1 MSRLFILLAALSSCA
16 APLQRGPST
25 LSVGQPKS
33 YFINDD
39 APSRPVLQA
48 AIDAAIAGD
57 DAKLAY
63 VISLVQH
70 TDGEG
75 AERYGELLNDLQ
87 RAVTPQRFQRVLST
101 LDQNVRATATAY
113 MRVALHNHKSVR
125 QLTRPNQSMQ
135 PTTGRSEANLSR

>member
-1 MSRLFILLAALSSCA
+1 MSRLCILLAVLSSCA
-16 APLQRGPST
+16 ARLEHGPST
-25 LSVGQPKS
+25 LAVGQPKS
-33 YFINDD
+33 YFIDDD

-48 AIDAAIAGD
+48 AVDAAIAGN

-63 VISLVQH
+63 VISLVHQ

-75 AERYGELLNDLQ
+75 AESYGELLNDLQ
-87 RAVTPQRFQRVLST
+87 RAVTPQLFQRVLST

-113 MRVALHNHKSVR
+113 MRVALHNQESVQ

-135 PTTGRSEANLSR
+135 PTAGRCDA